1 MQGKYEVIGMVGEG
15 AYGIVYKCKN
25 LETGKYV
32 AIKKFKE
39 VGDELVKKT
48 MKRELKMLQ
57 KLHHP
62 NIVDFQDAF
71 KRKGNLFLVFE
82 FVEKN
87 LLEVLE
93 EHPKGLD
100 PNLIKHIIYQLC
112 KAIKYLHEQK
122 IIHRDIKPENL
133 LITDNMETKLCDFGF
148 ARLISGNSEKLTDYV
163 ATRWYRAPELLISQG
178 EYNTEVDYWAIGC
191 IMGELADGNPL
202 FPGENEIDQIHC
214 IQKVLGNLTDEQVD
228 KFYSNPLFQG
238 KNLLNITKP
247 ETLERKY
254 LGKLNKQAINFMKGL
269 LELDPKKRL
278 NGVTV
283 FQHPYL
289 AKLASNDIQMQK
301 EQQPSI
307 QQSEKNNTNL
317 HLNNNNNNLLHNNNN
332 TNTNNFANIFNK
344 VLSKNEEDKANINNF
359 SNNNQILKIKIVQ
372 TNNHKSNINNNNTNS
387 NINSNNKKLH
397 NNKNNDNNNNNNNN
411 NNNEINN
418 NKDKNEVNIINNNN
432 NINTNNNTNKS
443 MMMNDVN
450 KINVNNIQKQP
461 NITNINI
468 INYNTVNENYYQNNN
483 NNQHIHKKEKEN
495 KNENNA
501 NSIIFKKTENS
512 NNNKIETSMNLNMKD
527 NHFNILKSE
536 YGENSNDKQNSNN
549 NNINL
554 IDNAYKTFYKKNKD
568 KDIYNIKLDLA
579 NCYPLDSNDIMNNLL
594 QGANYDIID
603 EEEEFNQEEKIRMAQ
618 LALLYKNNG
627 NLGQRHGNNEKSPG
641 KIKYIQKNSPPK
653 NYYHSG
659 NKNAIYPKNNFQLPV
674 IPKGTVYNYGGF
686 NHKKYNFY

>member
-1 MQGKYEVIGMVGEG
+1 VTTIVQIDDLTKIPDRIGGAQNKYADYDYNEAKRAAVTCRRIEYSYNLRNVIKSE
-15 AYGIVYKCKN
+15 IS
-25 LETGKYV
+25 L
-32 AIKKFKE
+32 
-39 VGDELVKKT
+39 DE
-48 MKRELKMLQ
+48 
-57 KLHHP
+57 
-62 NIVDFQDAF
+62 
-71 KRKGNLFLVFE
+71 
-82 FVEKN
+82 
-87 LLEVLE
+87 
-93 EHPKGLD
+93 
-100 PNLIKHIIYQLC
+100 II
-112 KAIKYLHEQK
+112 
-122 IIHRDIKPENL
+122 IIQRWWRDILRKRNEQ
-133 LITDNMETKLCDFGF
+133 
-148 ARLISGNSEKLTDYV
+148 ISK
-163 ATRWYRAPELLISQG
+163 ELRI
-178 EYNTEVDYWAIGC
+178 
-191 IMGELADGNPL
+191 
-202 FPGENEIDQIHC
+202 
-214 IQKVLGNLTDEQVD
+214 
-228 KFYSNPLFQG
+228 
-238 KNLLNITKP
+238 
-247 ETLERKY
+247 
-254 LGKLNKQAINFMKGL
+254 
-269 LELDPKKRL
+269 LD
-278 NGVTV
+278 
-283 FQHPYL
+283 
-289 AKLASNDIQMQK
+289 
-301 EQQPSI
+301 
-307 QQSEKNNTNL
+307 
-317 HLNNNNNNLLHNNNN
+317 
-332 TNTNNFANIFNK
+332 
-344 VLSKNEEDKANINNF
+344 
-359 SNNNQILKIKIVQ
+359 
-372 TNNHKSNINNNNTNS
+372 
-387 NINSNNKKLH
+387 
-397 NNKNNDNNNNNNNN
+397 
-411 NNNEINN
+411 
-418 NKDKNEVNIINNNN
+418 
-432 NINTNNNTNKS
+432 
-443 MMMNDVN
+443 